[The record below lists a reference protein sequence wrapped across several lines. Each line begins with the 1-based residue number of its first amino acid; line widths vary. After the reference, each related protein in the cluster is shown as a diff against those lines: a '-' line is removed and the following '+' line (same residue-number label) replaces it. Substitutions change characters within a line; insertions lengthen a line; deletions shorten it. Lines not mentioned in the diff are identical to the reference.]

1 MESIQRMLIAWILYG
16 FCYGINSSKNKI
28 SMNWSITD
36 GDLILIC
43 HVEDLFLQVEFLHDS
58 KSFQA
63 YCLPPYPSPMCTSY
77 NDGTITQDPKT
88 NCTKLV
94 LSSTITSYFSFWS
107 CNHGLNGDTSNQIFV
122 EKEGDDNT
130 MSRVPSLDVVN
141 PLLIA
146 LIVVFVISTTTVVV
160 FLWYKLRRQEHLVNR
175 KDTPMATDLESH
187 LIQDKLKFYVARKST
202 KHWTL

>member
-1 MESIQRMLIAWILYG
+1 MEESHILQAVAVPTEITLASDEETQESWESTLEVKADTTLVEETSNEEIVTICQQYKG
-16 FCYGINSSKNKI
+16 TTSVGWINSSKNKI

-77 NDGTITQDPKT
+77 NDGIITQDPKT

-107 CNHGLNGDTSNQIFV
+107 CNHGLNSDTSNQIFV
-122 EKEGDDNT
+122 EKKV
-130 MSRVPSLDVVN
+130 RLCSLIN
-141 PLLIA
+141 
-146 LIVVFVISTTTVVV
+146 
-160 FLWYKLRRQEHLVNR
+160 
-175 KDTPMATDLESH
+175 
-187 LIQDKLKFYVARKST
+187 
-202 KHWTL
+202 